1 MAGNVYYKYE
11 KEKEYPNFEKHN
23 KSIQGPNDHN
33 HFSDRKGS

>member
-23 KSIQGPNDHN
+23 KSIQPQRPKR
-33 HFSDRKGS
+33 S